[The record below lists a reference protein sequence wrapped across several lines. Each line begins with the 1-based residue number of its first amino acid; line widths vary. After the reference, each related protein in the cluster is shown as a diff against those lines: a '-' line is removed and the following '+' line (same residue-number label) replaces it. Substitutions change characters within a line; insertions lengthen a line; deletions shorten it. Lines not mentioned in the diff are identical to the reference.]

1 MQLTYEEIAQFAD
14 DELAPEQ
21 TKNIPFFGFVA
32 GSVISLLL
40 WGMIAWTVWAIVT

>member
-1 MQLTYEEIAQFAD
+1 MQVTFEEIGLLSD

-32 GSVISLLL
+32 GTAISALL
-40 WGMIAWTVWAIVT
+40 WGAIAWTVWAILN